1 MNALQKKI
9 VVYRTKLLPY
19 SETFIKEQVLSY
31 QQWSPILVGHFRL
44 SDGIDLKDVNCVTFE
59 KKYNT
64 FSNFKRN
71 FYKLIGFSPYCDF
84 AILNNIKPDLI
95 HVHFGV
101 DAVVNWPL
109 LKNIH
114 VPLLITL
121 HGYDITIDKNWW
133 EAGKEGIHLKKYPE
147 KLNEIA
153 KYENV
158 KFIAVSQAVKEKAIE
173 FGIPSDKI
181 KISYI
186 GIDLQNFSLSTNKFD
201 NRKQIL
207 FIGRLVEKKG
217 AHVLLNAFSKIKDKF
232 PDHII
237 TFIGDGP
244 LKPQLY
250 DQAHTLGVNAK
261 FLGACSKEKIIE
273 ELHNTAVF
281 CLPSIR
287 AKNGDSEG
295 FGLVILEAAA
305 CGVPVVT
312 SALGGA
318 TEGIVHGE
326 TGFRFGENNSDELA
340 LYLDTLLSDP
350 HLMKSMGQNGR
361 EFVEK
366 NFDIKECTRS
376 LEIIYADIIN
386 GC

>member
-1 MNALQKKI
+1 MNAMQRKI
-9 VVYRTKLLPY
+9 VVFRTKLLPY

-31 QQWSPILVGHFRL
+31 QQWSPILVGQFSL
-44 SDGIDLKDVNCVTFE
+44 SDGIDLKDVNYATFE
-59 KKYNT
+59 QKYNK
-64 FSNFKRN
+64 FYNFKRN
-71 FYKLIGFSPYCDF
+71 VYKLIGFSPYRDYD
-84 AILNNIKPDLI
+84 ILNNIKPDII

-109 LKNIH
+109 LRKIH
-114 VPLLITL
+114 VPLIITL
-121 HGYDITIDKNWW
+121 HGYDITIDKSWW
-133 EAGKEGIHLKKYPE
+133 KAGKEGIHLKKYPE

-158 KFIAVSQAVKEKAIE
+158 QFLAVSQAVKEKAIE

-181 KISYI
+181 KVSYI
-186 GIDLQNFSLSTNKFD
+186 GIDLLNFSVSTNNFD

-217 AHVLLNAFSKIKDKF
+217 AHVLLDAFSKIKDKF
-232 PDHII
+232 PEHII
-237 TFIGDGP
+237 KFIGDGP
-244 LKPQLY
+244 LKPQLH
-250 DQAHTLGVNAK
+250 DQAQTLGVNAK
-261 FLGACSKEKIIE
+261 FLGACSKETIIE
-273 ELHNTAVF
+273 ELQSTSVF

-318 TEGIVHGE
+318 TEGIVHGK
-326 TGFRFGENNSDELA
+326 TGFRFDENNSDELA

-361 EFVEK
+361 DFVEK
-366 NFDIKECTRS
+366 NFDINKCTRS
-376 LEIIYADIIN
+376 LETIYEDILN

>member
-1 MNALQKKI
+1 MNAMQRKI
-9 VVYRTKLLPY
+9 VVFRTKLLPY

-31 QQWSPILVGHFRL
+31 QQWSPILVGQFSL
-44 SDGIDLKDVNCVTFE
+44 SDGIDLEDVNYATFE
-59 KKYNT
+59 QKYNK
-64 FSNFKRN
+64 FYNFKRN
-71 FYKLIGFSPYCDF
+71 VYKLIGFSPYRDYD
-84 AILNNIKPDLI
+84 ILNNIKPDII

-109 LKNIH
+109 LKKIH
-114 VPLLITL
+114 VPLIITL
-121 HGYDITIDKNWW
+121 HGYDITIDKSWW
-133 EAGKEGIHLKKYPE
+133 KAGKEGIHLKKYPE

-158 KFIAVSQAVKEKAIE
+158 QFLAVSQAVKEKAIE

-181 KISYI
+181 KVSYI
-186 GIDLQNFSLSTNKFD
+186 GIDLLNFSVSTNNFD

-217 AHVLLNAFSKIKDKF
+217 AHVLLDAFSKIKDKF
-232 PDHII
+232 PEHII
-237 TFIGDGP
+237 KFIGDGP
-244 LKPQLY
+244 LKPQLN
-250 DQAHTLGVNAK
+250 DQAQTLGVNAK
-261 FLGACSKEKIIE
+261 FLGACSKETIIE
-273 ELHNTAVF
+273 ELQNTSVF

-318 TEGIVHGE
+318 TEGIVHGK
-326 TGFRFGENNSDELA
+326 TGFRFDENNSDELA
-340 LYLDTLLSDP
+340 LYLDTLLRDP

-361 EFVEK
+361 DFVEK
-366 NFDIKECTRS
+366 NFDINKCTRS
-376 LEIIYADIIN
+376 LETIYEDILN

>member
-1 MNALQKKI
+1 MNAMQRKI
-9 VVYRTKLLPY
+9 VVFRTKLLPY

-31 QQWSPILVGHFRL
+31 QQWSPILVGQFML
-44 SDGIDLKDVNCVTFE
+44 SDGIELKDVNYVTFE
-59 KKYNT
+59 KTYNKV
-64 FSNFKRN
+64 SNFKRN
-71 FYKLIGFSPYCDF
+71 VYKFIGFSPCCDF
-84 AILNNIKPDLI
+84 NILNKIKPDII

-109 LKNIH
+109 LKKIH
-114 VPLLITL
+114 VPLIVTL
-121 HGYDITIDKNWW
+121 HGYDITINKSWW
-133 EAGKEGIHLKKYPE
+133 KAGKEGIHLKKYPE

-153 KYENV
+153 EYENV

-181 KISYI
+181 IVSYI
-186 GIDLQNFSLSTNKFD
+186 GIDLLNFSVSTNNFD

-217 AHVLLNAFSKIKDKF
+217 AHVLLDAFSKIKDKF
-232 PDHII
+232 PEHII
-237 TFIGDGP
+237 KFIGDGP
-244 LKPQLY
+244 LKSQLH

-261 FLGACSKEKIIE
+261 FLGACSKETIIE
-273 ELHNTAVF
+273 ELQNTSVF

-318 TEGIVHGE
+318 TEGILHGK
-326 TGFRFGENNSDELA
+326 TGFRFDENNSDELA
-340 LYLDTLLSDP
+340 LYLDILLSDP

-361 EFVEK
+361 DFVE
-366 NFDIKECTRS
+366 
-376 LEIIYADIIN
+376 
-386 GC
+386 

>member
-1 MNALQKKI
+1 MNAMQRKI
-9 VVYRTKLLPY
+9 VVFRTKLLPY

-31 QQWSPILVGHFRL
+31 QQWSPILVGQFSL
-44 SDGIDLKDVNCVTFE
+44 SDGIDLKDVNYATFE
-59 KKYNT
+59 QKYNK
-64 FSNFKRN
+64 FYNFKRN
-71 FYKLIGFSPYCDF
+71 VYKLIGFSPYRDYD
-84 AILNNIKPDLI
+84 ILNNIKPDII

-109 LKNIH
+109 LKKIH
-114 VPLLITL
+114 VPLIITL
-121 HGYDITIDKNWW
+121 HGYDITIDKSWW
-133 EAGKEGIHLKKYPE
+133 KAGKEGIHLKKYPE

-158 KFIAVSQAVKEKAIE
+158 QFLAVSQAVKEKAIE

-181 KISYI
+181 KVSYI
-186 GIDLQNFSLSTNKFD
+186 GIDLLNFSVSTNNFD

-217 AHVLLNAFSKIKDKF
+217 AHVLLDAFSKIKDKF
-232 PDHII
+232 PEHII
-237 TFIGDGP
+237 KFIGDGP
-244 LKPQLY
+244 LKPQLN
-250 DQAHTLGVNAK
+250 DQAQTLGVNAK
-261 FLGACSKEKIIE
+261 FLGACSKETIIE
-273 ELHNTAVF
+273 ELQNTSVF

-318 TEGIVHGE
+318 TEGIVHGK
-326 TGFRFGENNSDELA
+326 TGFRFDENNSDELA
-340 LYLDTLLSDP
+340 LYLDTLLRDP

-361 EFVEK
+361 DFVEK
-366 NFDIKECTRS
+366 NFDINKCTRS
-376 LEIIYADIIN
+376 LETIYEDILN

>member
-1 MNALQKKI
+1 MNAMQRKI
-9 VVYRTKLLPY
+9 VVFRTKLLPY

-31 QQWSPILVGHFRL
+31 QQWSPILVGQFML
-44 SDGIDLKDVNCVTFE
+44 SDGIELKDVNYVTFE
-59 KKYNT
+59 KTYNKV
-64 FSNFKRN
+64 SNFKRN
-71 FYKLIGFSPYCDF
+71 VYKFIGFSPCCDF
-84 AILNNIKPDLI
+84 NILNKIKPDII

-109 LKNIH
+109 LKKIH
-114 VPLLITL
+114 VPLIVTL
-121 HGYDITIDKNWW
+121 HGYDITINKSWW
-133 EAGKEGIHLKKYPE
+133 KAGKEGIHLKKYPE
-147 KLNEIA
+147 KLNGIA

-181 KISYI
+181 IVSYI
-186 GIDLQNFSLSTNKFD
+186 GIDLLNFSVSTNNFD

-207 FIGRLVEKKG
+207 FVGRLVEKKG
-217 AHVLLNAFSKIKDKF
+217 AHVLLDAFSKIKDKF
-232 PDHII
+232 PEHII
-237 TFIGDGP
+237 KFIGDGP
-244 LKPQLY
+244 LKSQLH
-250 DQAHTLGVNAK
+250 DQAYTLGVNAK
-261 FLGACSKEKIIE
+261 FLGACSKETIIE
-273 ELHNTAVF
+273 ELQNTSVF

-318 TEGIVHGE
+318 TEGILHGK
-326 TGFRFGENNSDELA
+326 TGFRFDENNSDELA
-340 LYLDTLLSDP
+340 LYLDILLSDP

-361 EFVEK
+361 DFVEK
-366 NFDIKECTRS
+366 NFDINKCTRS
-376 LEIIYADIIN
+376 LETIYEDILN